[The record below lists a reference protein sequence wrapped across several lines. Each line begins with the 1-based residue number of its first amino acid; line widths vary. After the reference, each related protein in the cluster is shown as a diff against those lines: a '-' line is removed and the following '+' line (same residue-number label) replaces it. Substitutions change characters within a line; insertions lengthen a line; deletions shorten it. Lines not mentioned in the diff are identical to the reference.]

1 MLKSK
6 KTVAVTVLILLLI
19 SFVSCSS
26 TEEEATET
34 YTNITQSNIATT
46 AKSVVEEDW
55 LYEGYWLYALGG
67 GEDTDI
73 FVFRFL
79 DSKRVD
85 FTCCYSITETQYDTM
100 PDFTEEKCLLSEDNK
115 FGIMIGNDI
124 HFAFDNDK
132 GKLYI
137 RTDKNMYDELLNYS
151 EVTNKILKDCYKT
164 YNNSNKYINIT
175 IDDSSATYNLNNVNL
190 DYAEGKENINGNPS
204 TNPAQSVIAYQDGYY
219 YYYDYDCYITK
230 IKKSEIENASSLPAL
245 YPEFTTRFFSILSIS
260 VMKNYIYFS
269 AHSEE
274 GYGIYAMPTS
284 YVSEVSPT
292 KIAETYSY
300 EFFICNGKIYYLTSK
315 NISSS
320 SEEISLACWDP
331 DKSEEVNVYTLGTSK
346 DEVSIYLDQVTN
358 GFAYVT
364 VEDLDSY
371 ENGFKYLRINL
382 SNKNTTQVIPD
393 GFSGHAIPFVY
404 NGELYFVRNE
414 YADYLVVN
422 FDKNTAKHINPG
434 SSLGWSWDLVS
445 IMGDDILI
453 RKKYDSSGTYIVP
466 IKTIQEICDY
476 NRETLQNGVLPQ
488 SFDGKDIGVK
498 LTDDNISIN
507 GAYRYE
513 NTIFYLT
520 GDYKRE
526 KLDKINVD
534 GSSWAE
540 IDDLSP
546 YED

>member
-1 MLKSK
+1 MCKSK
-6 KTVAVTVLILLLI
+6 KTIIVAVLFLFSI
-19 SFVSCSS
+19 SFISCSKAEEKT
-26 TEEEATET
+26 TEI
-34 YTNITQSNIATT
+34 YTNIAQRKVSTT
-46 AKSVVEEDW
+46 VQPVVEEDW
-55 LYEGYWLYALGG
+55 LYEGYWLYAIGG

-79 DSKRVD
+79 DSQKVN
-85 FTCCYSITETQYDTM
+85 FTCCYGITETKYDTI
-100 PDFTEEKCLLSEDNK
+100 PDYTEERYLLSENNQ
-115 FGIMIGNDI
+115 FAIMIGNDI
-124 HFAFDNDK
+124 HFSFDGNK

-137 RTDKNMYDELLNYS
+137 RTDENMYDEVLNYS
-151 EVTNKILKDCYKT
+151 EVTDKTLKDCYKT
-164 YNNSNKYINIT
+164 YNKSNKYINIS
-175 IDDSSATYNLNNVNL
+175 IDDSGASYNLNNINL
-190 DYAEGKENINGNPS
+190 DYVEGKENINGNFS
-204 TNPAQSVIAYQDGYY
+204 TNPAQSVITYQDGYY

-230 IKKSEIENASSLPAL
+230 VKESEIESANSLPAL
-245 YPEFTTRFFSILSIS
+245 YPEFTTRFYSILSIS
-260 VMKNYIYFS
+260 VMKNYVYFS
-269 AHSEE
+269 AHSES

-292 KIAETYSY
+292 KIAEAYSY
-300 EFFICNGKIYYLTSK
+300 EFFVCNGKIYYLTAK

-331 DKSEEVNVYTLGTSK
+331 DKSEEINVCTLGTSK
-346 DEVSIYLDQVTN
+346 DDVSIYLDQVTD
-358 GFAYVT
+358 GFAFVT
-364 VEDLDSY
+364 VEDFDSY

-393 GFSGHAIPFVY
+393 GFSAHAFPFVY

-422 FDKNTAKHINPG
+422 FDKNTAQHINPG

-453 RKKYDSSGTYIVP
+453 SKKYDSSGTYIVP
-466 IKTIQEICDY
+466 LKTIQEICDY
-476 NRETLQNGVLPQ
+476 NRETLHNGVLPQ
-488 SFDGKDIGVK
+488 SFDGEDIGIK
-498 LTDDNISIN
+498 LTDDNVSVN
-507 GAYRYE
+507 GAYKYG

-534 GSSWAE
+534 GSSWVE
-540 IDDLSP
+540 IDDLTP
-546 YED
+546 YEG